1 MTASSGSSSTMIM
14 SSATRSV
21 PTAMTSAGA
30 ATATES
36 TTSIYSGNYQ
46 TTGIPPS
53 SSVSSHRVARGSRA
67 VDVVRVGLAD
77 ERTYVFFLVVA
88 SYIANRWKRSRF
100 QQRQHARSRWS
111 WYHRLGLPRR
121 CLEGARPESI
131 NGTVVLDGPDWT
143 FRLRVFFPPCLF
155 SCLPLVYINYSTCYY
170 QSYLYQRY
178 GKKRHTL

>member
-30 ATATES
+30 ATES

-77 ERTYVFFLVVA
+77 ERTY
-88 SYIANRWKRSRF
+88 
-100 QQRQHARSRWS
+100 
-111 WYHRLGLPRR
+111 GL
-121 CLEGARPESI
+121 
-131 NGTVVLDGPDWT
+131 
-143 FRLRVFFPPCLF
+143 FPWL
-155 SCLPLVYINYSTCYY
+155 SCRT
-170 QSYLYQRY
+170 
-178 GKKRHTL
+178 